1 MHNQSTF
8 KAADL
13 RRKEGRI
20 KVFLELLHVN
30 DACGR
35 EIENEMVNLTLAN
48 SVSES
53 MINVPTNE
61 ARLLLIH
68 DFATLVTYFAS

>member
-20 KVFLELLHVN
+20 KVFLELLHVS